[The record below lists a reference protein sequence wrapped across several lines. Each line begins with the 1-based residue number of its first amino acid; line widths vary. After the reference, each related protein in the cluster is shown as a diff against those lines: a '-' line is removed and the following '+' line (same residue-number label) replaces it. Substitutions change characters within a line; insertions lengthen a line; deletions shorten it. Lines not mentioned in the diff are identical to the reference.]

1 MTPGLVDEIVMIDLL
16 ALFLSIAT
24 VEIVWYAA
32 KKACPTEVGD
42 LQFFLTFILVIVPF
56 VMTIF
61 FGLVLINYNAMAIQ
75 SGWPQALPLTS
86 ALSPPIIGA
95 VVFYVGQ
102 TLWLWWGWRWHGH
115 DWLPD
120 DSVRNRAHGAGR
132 ATVARRGVHIRVR
145 HVDCHDGR
153 HDGAFGSAD
162 GSHLCPDR
170 PTN

>member
-1 MTPGLVDEIVMIDLL
+1 MTPGLVYEIVMIDLL

-61 FGLVLINYNAMAIQ
+61 FGLALINYNAMAIQ

-102 TLWLWWGWRWHGH
+102 TLWLWWGWRK
-115 DWLPD
+115 DAQRD
-120 DSVRNRAHGAGR
+120 N
-132 ATVARRGVHIRVR
+132 ARIAKPPELHSR
-145 HVDCHDGR
+145 
-153 HDGAFGSAD
+153 S
-162 GSHLCPDR
+162 
-170 PTN
+170 